1 MCLLCWCFPK
11 EYDESKTHLLGYE
24 STEIDTYQRASAASE
39 AVLELNP
46 EKEMVLSEKRYLEQL
61 KILLHEF
68 LYPLLNE
75 RILPQNKQ
83 NLFVQD
89 IKMIYGFHKIFYK
102 DLKSAMSSGNIPEL
116 FIKEADF
123 LKLYTNYVENYT
135 QMMGCLAEFRKN
147 REFEKFT
154 KSLMKKNL
162 FIDNFLIVPI
172 QRVPRYE
179 LLLREMMRKC
189 KQEGPE
195 FETISLALAKVRTV
209 SEILNKRKHEFELV
223 TRMYYLISRIWGLP
237 PNVVLY
243 DRQRKFLDEEVM
255 ARRSKYDDCR
265 KTPCHVLLFSDIIVT
280 TDLAYKYKRLVQLS
294 KLVSCQIASTFKS
307 LIFKV
312 LEEKDFILYCTR
324 LELAKDWKGKVLHA
338 RDSLLSRTRSRTSA
352 LVARQCSKYGQSGE
366 AFVGR
371 TGSGTLATGEN
382 KEATWENLP
391 ILPVSNS
398 ALTNTC
404 RNSARRRAGAGPGVK
419 EKQRIDSSSAH
430 PSLDDYDI

>member
-1 MCLLCWCFPK
+1 MCLLFWCFPK
-11 EYDESKTHLLGYE
+11 DCDESKTHLLGYD
-24 STEIDTYQRASAASE
+24 STDLDTYQRTTAGSE
-39 AVLELNP
+39 TVLELNP

-68 LYPLLNE
+68 LYPLFNE

-89 IKMIYGFHKIFYK
+89 IKMIYGFHKIFYN
-102 DLKSAMSSGNIPEL
+102 DLKNAMSSGNIPEL
-116 FIKEADF
+116 FVKQADF

-135 QMMGCLAEFRKN
+135 QMMQCLAEFRKN

-154 KSLMKKNL
+154 KTLMKRNF

-189 KQEGPE
+189 EQEGPE

-237 PNVVLY
+237 HNVVLY
-243 DRQRKFLDEEVM
+243 DRQRKFLDEQVM
-255 ARRSKYDDCR
+255 TRRSKYDDCK

-280 TDLAYKYKRLVQLS
+280 TDFTYKYKRLVLLS
-294 KLVSCQIASTFKS
+294 KIVSCQIASAFKS

-312 LEEKDFILYCTR
+312 VEEKDFILYCSR

-338 RDSLLSRTRSRTSA
+338 RDSLLSRTWSRTSA
-352 LVARQCSKYGQSGE
+352 LVARHSPKYGQSGE
-366 AFVGR
+366 EFVGR
-371 TGSGTLATGEN
+371 SGSGTLATGAK

-391 ILPVSNS
+391 IFPISNS
-398 ALTNTC
+398 ALTNTFS
-404 RNSARRRAGAGPGVK
+404 NSARPRTGAGLGVK
-419 EKQRIDSSSAH
+419 EKQRTDSSTAR